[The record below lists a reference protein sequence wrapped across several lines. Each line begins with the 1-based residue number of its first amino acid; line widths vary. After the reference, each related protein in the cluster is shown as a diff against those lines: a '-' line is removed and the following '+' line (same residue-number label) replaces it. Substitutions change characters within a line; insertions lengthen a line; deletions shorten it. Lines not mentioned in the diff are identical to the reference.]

1 MEGTGKPEYD
11 KCVAISTQAS
21 LKEMMLPGLLTIG
34 FPLVIAFV
42 PMLFG
47 MDNLAIAE
55 MLGGYMAGVTVSGV
69 LMGNLP
75 K

>member
-1 MEGTGKPEYD
+1 
-11 KCVAISTQAS
+11 
-21 LKEMMLPGLLTIG
+21 MMLPGLLTIG

-47 MDNLAIAE
+47 MNKLAIAE

-69 LMGNLP
+69 FGQSSRTMLVVLGITLRNLLKLVLKLMV